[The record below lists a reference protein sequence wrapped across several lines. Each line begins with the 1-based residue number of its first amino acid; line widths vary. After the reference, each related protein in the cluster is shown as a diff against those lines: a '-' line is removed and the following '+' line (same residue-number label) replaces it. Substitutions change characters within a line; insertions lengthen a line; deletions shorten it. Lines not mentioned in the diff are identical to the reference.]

1 MSSLG
6 RGNTPVQR
14 LLAAFWDTIDISE
27 NIKRAENKAREH
39 QNGPS
44 AWMNFGAM
52 LVMAVVCAA
61 LAWRWD
67 IESTLIGMSTLRET
81 MLADLPAS
89 VMKFSTIIAV
99 CLTVAPTIVEMF
111 TAAFAKADIKIV
123 QIYIIAFTIFD
134 TITDIPRSI
143 TFTNQMQANFDQLG
157 MFSGIAYWIFF
168 CGWLFLATIGF
179 ELGLVI
185 FGWLTI
191 VYFFKA
197 MATEQPTRS
206 VKGFGGGG
214 GGGVPKQTVVDVGEK
229 INVVN

>member
-1 MSSLG
+1 MSTLG
-6 RGNTPVQR
+6 RGTTPVQK
-14 LLAAFWDTIDISE
+14 LLYWFWDCIDISE
-27 NIKRAENKAREH
+27 NIKRAENKAYEH
-39 QNGPS
+39 KNGSS
-44 AWMNFGAM
+44 AWLNVVAM
-52 LVMAVVCAA
+52 ATMTIVCAA

-99 CLTVAPTIVEMF
+99 CLTIAPTIVEMF

-123 QIYIIAFTIFD
+123 QVYIIAFTIFD

-157 MFSGIAYWIFF
+157 MFSGVAYWIFF

-179 ELGLVI
+179 ELGMVV
-185 FGWLTI
+185 FGWLTVTYI
-191 VYFFKA
+191 FKA
-197 MATEQPTRS
+197 FSAEPAPRS
-206 VKGFGGGG
+206 PSLKQA
-214 GGGVPKQTVVDVGEK
+214 KQTVIDATEK
-229 INVVN
+229 INVVG